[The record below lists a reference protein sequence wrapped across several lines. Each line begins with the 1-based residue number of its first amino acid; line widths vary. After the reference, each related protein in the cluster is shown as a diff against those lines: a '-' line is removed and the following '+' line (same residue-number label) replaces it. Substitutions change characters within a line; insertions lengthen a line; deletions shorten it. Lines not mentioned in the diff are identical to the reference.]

1 MKSLILKDR
10 RRRIISSFYER
21 RAIVLHSIVTNRK
34 LSPQVRLN
42 AFTSRSRLPRD
53 SSFSRSRNR
62 CTFTGRS
69 RAIYRKFGR
78 SRLRFRAFA
87 SQGLLGGVKKA
98 S

>member
-1 MKSLILKDR
+1 MKYLIVKDR
-10 RRRIISSFYER
+10 RRRILSSLYER
-21 RAIVLHSIVTNRK
+21 RAIVLHSVVANRK
-34 LSPQVRLN
+34 LSPKIRLN
-42 AFTSRSRLPRD
+42 AFNSRINLPRD